1 VAGTLIVI
9 IGYRGGKVFRPER
22 MKEETTVA
30 SRAYEGGTL
39 ISTENRSAGNI
50 ETPVGDIS
58 PFRENAGKAGPDQGE
73 NQPQ

>member
-1 VAGTLIVI
+1 MS
-9 IGYRGGKVFRPER
+9 IGYDGVKVFRPEG
-22 MKEETTVA
+22 MKEGTTTA

-39 ISTENRSAGNI
+39 ISTENKSAGNF
-50 ETPVGDIS
+50 ETPEGDVS